1 MNWSQYR
8 HHCTWLQTLRI
19 REDTVVSSVFQLGVS
34 MLLTTVSF
42 LLLFGFGTNCRLL
55 LLCPLPS
62 RHSGLDYRHFGDS
75 DVNLD
80 TFILFYVHFLARFYR
95 PEICRLLPQRF
106 MHICHARHYSTLKK
120 VHYWK
125 RDTHTIKSTA
135 ESVLYLLWRT
145 VDYRPNHATEK
156 TNNRW
161 KRRNYMYDAHVC
173 YTNKELQASTTT
185 L

>member
-1 MNWSQYR
+1 MPS
-8 HHCTWLQTLRI
+8 
-19 REDTVVSSVFQLGVS
+19 
-34 MLLTTVSF
+34 TTVSS
-42 LLLFGFGTNCRLL
+42 LLLFGFGTNCRL

-125 RDTHTIKSTA
+125 RDTQSSQLQSLCSTYSEEPSTIGLIMLQKRQTTGENGVTICMMHTCVI
-135 ESVLYLLWRT
+135 RT
-145 VDYRPNHATEK
+145 KNYKPQLRRCNLQNILK
-156 TNNRW
+156 TNIGCGLSR
-161 KRRNYMYDAHVC
+161 D
-173 YTNKELQASTTT
+173 T
-185 L
+185 